1 MQPLTETEVR
11 ASLINCSA
19 EEAAQLNLPSWFHDA
34 PWDDLDYLGWI
45 DPKAERRAYI
55 IADGGL
61 VGIRLRVPHQ
71 PAAARRTTMC
81 ALCLT
86 TRPGGGV
93 SLMAAPRAGDAA
105 ARLNTIGT
113 YVCNDLAC
121 SLYIRGMRSP
131 GRGIP
136 ARETIDVRGSVLR
149 LRANL
154 AAFLSRVVGEE
165 VTTARG
171 T

>member
-1 MQPLTETEVR
+1 MQPLTESDIR
-11 ASLINCSA
+11 SSLVNCSA
-19 EEAAQLNLPSWFHDA
+19 EDAHNLTLPPWFHDA

-45 DPKAERRAYI
+45 DPRAERRAYI

-93 SLMAAPRAGDAA
+93 SLMTAPRAGGSAA
-105 ARLNTIGT
+105 QLNTIGT
-113 YVCNDLAC
+113 YICNDLAC

-136 ARETIDVRGSVLR
+136 ARETIDVRSSVHR
-149 LRANL
+149 LRDNL

-165 VTTARG
+165 VAEPSAR
-171 T
+171 